1 LEPEFESLYE
11 TFVVTKK
18 LENNAHI
25 VFLGDLHIGAD
36 GSHFNEAIAN
46 ILSQVP
52 ENTYFAFLGDLV
64 DMATK
69 NSVANVYE
77 QSLTPQAQISIV
89 SDLLEHFKDRT
100 LGVVQGNH
108 DYRIVKEVGFDPIME
123 VCRIMKIP
131 YSRSYMILHLEVEG
145 QDFVF
150 AMHHG
155 IAGGRGKAA
164 STRQG
169 EYFERFLSYGVDV
182 YVTGHTHKP
191 AVVPFSHAAYDKA
204 TKQVKYE
211 QGFFVTIPSMLQD
224 ELYALKRL
232 YEPPSSMFPIVSLN
246 VDSKKEKLIDIRWI
260 KIL

>member
-1 LEPEFESLYE
+1 MYE
-11 TFVVTKK
+11 TFVVNRV
-18 LENNAHI
+18 LDNDAHI

-36 GSHFNEAIAN
+36 GSRFNDAISNLVAQ
-46 ILSQVP
+46 LP

-77 QSLTPQAQISIV
+77 QSLTPQAQISMV
-89 SDLLEHFKDRT
+89 SDLLGQFKDRT

-131 YSRSYMILHLEVEG
+131 YSRSYMILHLEIEG

-155 IAGGRGKAA
+155 MAGGRSKTA

-191 AVVPFSHAAYDKA
+191 AVVPFNHAAYDRT
-204 TKQVKYE
+204 TKQIRYE
-211 QGFFVTIPSMLQD
+211 QGFFVTIPSLVQD

-232 YEPPSSMFPIVSLN
+232 YEPASTMFPIVSVK
-246 VDSKKEKLIDIRWI
+246 VDSQKQKHIDIHWL